1 MITIQVP
8 ATSANCSIG
17 FDFLGLALSW
27 TSHISFELAESFSIT
42 GCPKAYQGVDN
53 LVYQSFVATCQKANV
68 EVPPLHIHID
78 SDIPFARGLGSSSQ
92 CIAAGICGANTLLN
106 LGLSEKEKL
115 DIAVEIEGHPDNVA
129 PALFG
134 GLCACV
140 PTANQDQFIRIKL
153 GANDW
158 KALLVIPETEIA
170 TKEARRVLPATLPLK
185 DAALQAGRSFLF
197 SYAWQQRDE
206 ALLYE
211 MCVDK
216 IHEPYRAKL
225 IAQYQA
231 LKALAD
237 RHNVPFWISGSGST
251 MAFVSQREDILTTL
265 KDQIAKDFPTLQL
278 RLAQVS
284 DTGAEVI

>member
-1 MITIQVP
+1 MITVQVP

-17 FDFLGLALSW
+17 FDFLGLALNW

-42 GCPKAYQGVDN
+42 GCPEAYQGVDN
-53 LVYQSFVATCQKANV
+53 LVYQSFVATCKRANV
-68 EVPPLHIHID
+68 AVPALHIHID

-92 CIAAGICGANTLLN
+92 CIAAGICGADALLK
-106 LGLSEKEKL
+106 LALSNEEKL

-140 PTANQDQFIRIKL
+140 ADQQDRLVQVKL
-153 GANDW
+153 AANDW
-158 KALLVIPETEIA
+158 KALLVIPQTEIA

-197 SYAWQQRDE
+197 SYAWQQKDE
-206 ALLYE
+206 RLLYQV
-211 MCVDK
+211 CVDK

-225 IAQYQA
+225 IDQYPK

-237 RHNVPFWISGSGST
+237 QYRVPFWISGSGST
-251 MAFVSQREDILTTL
+251 MAFVSQREDVL
-265 KDQIAKDFPTLQL
+265 KELKSQIATLWPTIGL

-284 DTGAEVI
+284 DTGAEVL

>member
-27 TSHISFELAESFSIT
+27 TSRISFELAESFSIT
-42 GCPKAYQGVDN
+42 GCPKAYQGTDN
-53 LVYQSFVATCQKANV
+53 LVYQAFVATCKKAKV

-106 LGLSEKEKL
+106 LGLSDEKKL

-140 PTANQDQFIRIKL
+140 PRAKQDQFIRIKL
-153 GANDW
+153 DANDW

-197 SYAWQQRDE
+197 SYAWQQKDE

-225 IAQYQA
+225 IAQYQD
-231 LKALAD
+231 LKTLAD
-237 RHNVPFWISGSGST
+237 QHRVPFWISGSGST
-251 MAFVSQREDILTTL
+251 MAFVSQREDILTL
-265 KDQIAKDFPTLQL
+265 LHDQIAKDFPSLQL
-278 RLAQVS
+278 RLAKVS